1 MTSGAFRNHNGS
13 CCLIHYS
20 TAVSKLVA
28 VTHGCTGTRKLIV
41 DIGLAVFLARLSD
54 IVGRKVVICASLAIF
69 LAGSMACGA
78 SRTLNQLIG
87 FRALQGAGAAGLY
100 ATSLVVYL
108 EMAPPRHI
116 ILMFAVVGGIVA
128 LAGVAGPI
136 VGGLLATHVNWR
148 FAFWIK

>member
-1 MTSGAFRNHNGS
+1 MNVPERRLT
-13 CCLIHYS
+13 
-20 TAVSKLVA
+20 VE
-28 VTHGCTGTRKLIV
+28 
-41 DIGLAVFLARLSD
+41 IGLAVFLARLSD
-54 IVGRKVVICASLAIF
+54 IVGRKVVICTSLAVF

-108 EMAPPRHI
+108 EMSPPRLI

-128 LAGVAGPI
+128 LAGVTGPI
-136 VGGLLATHVNWR
+136 IGGLLATHVGWR
-148 FAFWIK
+148 FAFWIKYVVSSSKQYAPKTREFY